1 MATRLDYLVGCRLPP
16 SKLSELDGGKV
27 ATLDAAALLG
37 DGRVAVAGA
46 PDASGPVGYGHY
58 LRSLIVHANRLRAT
72 GFDEIVCIVTS
83 DAFSVDAWAK
93 SIDPSRRVRFLS
105 DGELEFSRALD
116 LIAPGKGDRSVP
128 YTLTLQH
135 GVVCTARLERPGLAR
150 APANAQDLFLLDN

>member
-1 MATRLDYLVGCRLPP
+1 MASCLDYLIGCRLPP

-27 ATLDAAALLG
+27 ATLDAPALLG
-37 DGRVAVAGA
+37 EGRVVVAGA

-58 LRSLIVHANRLRAT
+58 LRRLIVHASRLRAT

-116 LIAPGKGDRSVP
+116 LIAPGRGDRSEP
-128 YTLTLQH
+128 YILTLQD
-135 GVVCTARLERPGLAR
+135 GVVSTARLERPGLVPG
-150 APANAQDLFLLDN
+150 PADAQDAFLLDS